1 MPSDLEVLEAIKNS
15 LLIEVQLY
23 LYVLQYNNSF
33 EVLTCYFYYNLKDEF
48 SEIGGDYVLGDDDDM
63 PEVQL

>member
-1 MPSDLEVLEAIKNS
+1 MILRFLKPLRTVTYRGTI
-15 LLIEVQLY
+15 IFICTTVQY
-23 LYVLQYNNSF
+23 NSF